1 MSPLVVMVAAGAWG
15 LAILAAG
22 IVMLRRQGA
31 AGNKA
36 LKRRLA
42 RAAAPLAGPAAAED
56 AGGQESI
63 FRPTERRSRLAW
75 LWERIGSRYPLLEP
89 GPALSAAL
97 GAGAGAAG
105 ATWFALWFLKA
116 PEGWWTIPALV
127 LAGAGGVWYMLGL
140 LQTRQE
146 AAFIKQFPEVV
157 DQIVRLAGAGVPAL
171 EALSVVVEDAPQPI
185 EPVLRG
191 VCDGLLAGLD
201 VDVVLQ
207 SACER
212 VRLAEFTMFA
222 AVLRLQRRA
231 GGGVSTAF
239 ANLSETLRERGKTA
253 LKARASTAQT
263 RLTLLVLSVMPA
275 LVLVAQK
282 FIAPDSVDILFNTES
297 GTSLLRWG
305 IALIVLGLLA
315 ARGIAARAT
324 S

>member
-1 MSPLVVMVAAGAWG
+1 MSPLVIMIAAGAWG

-36 LKRRLA
+36 LRRRLA
-42 RAAAPLAGPAAAED
+42 RAAAPLAGPAPAED
-56 AGGQESI
+56 AGDQESI

-75 LWERIGSRYPLLEP
+75 LWDRIGSRYPLLDP
-89 GPALSAAL
+89 RRAVPAAL
-97 GAGAGAAG
+97 GAGAAAAG
-105 ATWFALWFLKA
+105 AAWFALWFLKA

-127 LAGAGGVWYMLGL
+127 LAGAGGAWYMLGA
-140 LQTRQE
+140 LQARQE

-201 VDVVLQ
+201 VDSVLQ
-207 SACER
+207 TACDR

-231 GGGVSTAF
+231 GGGISTAF

-253 LKARASTAQT
+253 LKAHASTAQT
-263 RLTLLVLSVMPA
+263 RLTLLVLSVMPG

-282 FIAPDSVDILFNTES
+282 FIAPDSVEILFNTET

-305 IALIVLGLLA
+305 IALIVTGLLV

-324 S
+324 G

>member
-1 MSPLVVMVAAGAWG
+1 MSPLVLMVAAGAWG
-15 LAILAAG
+15 LAVLAAG
-22 IVMLRRQGA
+22 VVMLRRRGT

-105 ATWFALWFLKA
+105 AAWFALWFLKA
-116 PEGWWTIPALV
+116 PEGWWTIPALA

-191 VCDGLLAGLD
+191 VCDGMLAGLD